1 MQTLHSA
8 LGLFSHTHK
17 LNPPQ
22 SSRVCY
28 PTEKNMNAGNHLVGG
43 RNHSD
48 SFGFF
53 IVVVIFIVSITI
65 IVFVIVFV
73 FVIFNIMNGGS
84 QSDSFGF
91 RVDSPPSA
99 QSVFN
104 VGSTIISTKTL
115 LGEIIQICFWHH
127 WWSAEMY
134 RWLNIFEKWNN
145 YIWETRQIYF
155 TNEKIKETLCKAG

>member
-1 MQTLHSA
+1 M
-8 LGLFSHTHK
+8 
-17 LNPPQ
+17 
-22 SSRVCY
+22 
-28 PTEKNMNAGNHLVGG
+28 VGG

-99 QSVFN
+99 QSVFSS
-104 VGSTIISTKTL
+104 STIISTKTL
-115 LGEIIQICFWHH
+115 
-127 WWSAEMY
+127 
-134 RWLNIFEKWNN
+134 EKSYKYVFDKDKYVFDKDKYVFDKDIAWRNHTN
-145 YIWETRQIYF
+145 MFLTSLMISRNVQMVKYI
-155 TNEKIKETLCKAG
+155 